1 MINWKLAFCQIWV
14 WRWNN
19 NNTSFHFRLFPR
31 KTNPK
36 NPILRPRKI
45 EFSWKKGLCQFI
57 NIPTIYHRAKNQK
70 KLISHTWEKQLTD
83 GRTDRQTPKHT
94 QTVRQTDRQTERQID
109 WQTEWRTKRQADNG
123 DFTGPSVA
131 QGSENTKSIWN
142 PYVLRFQKQIH
153 LL

>member
-14 WRWNN
+14 WWWN
-19 NNTSFHFRLFPR
+19 NNTSFRFRLFPR

-45 EFSWKKGLCQFI
+45 EFSWKKELCQFM
-57 NIPTIYHRAKNQK
+57 NIPTIYHRAKNQIK
-70 KLISHTWEKQLTD
+70 NHKPYLRKTTNW
-83 GRTDRQTPKHT
+83 RTDRQTPKHT